1 MSVLISNAMQA
12 TIDRPHLDDI
22 TADLEDTVQYI
33 CNEYQLSGQLVWT
46 IAESLATAKLAEFPH
61 NDN

>member
-1 MSVLISNAMQA
+1 MKAEI
-12 TIDRPHLDDI
+12 TKPHLYEI
-22 TADLEDTVQYI
+22 SADFEDLVQHI

-46 IAESLATAKLAEFPH
+46 IAESLATAKLREFPD

>member
-1 MSVLISNAMQA
+1 MKTELP
-12 TIDRPHLDDI
+12 RPYLQEI
-22 TADLEDTVQYI
+22 TADLEDTVEHI

-46 IAESLATAKLAEFPH
+46 IAESLATAKLREFPD